1 MRTKENKVDLSSH
14 KSQGQGSAGKWQALA
29 TRQLARFQGRH
40 AVVGG
45 RVTDLDRVPVGSGG
59 RRKGLGVRPGHQAST
74 LPWVLSSQDRG
85 LAAEG
90 RGGGGVGGVE
100 PSGIPPPKAA
110 PPHSDCP

>member
-29 TRQLARFQGRH
+29 TRQLAGFQGRH

-59 RRKGLGVRPGHQAST
+59 RRKGLGVRPGT
-74 LPWVLSSQDRG
+74 
-85 LAAEG
+85 
-90 RGGGGVGGVE
+90 
-100 PSGIPPPKAA
+100 SGQHTALGPEQ
-110 PPHSDCP
+110 SG